1 MTERISRGQPPYLQI
16 AEDLR
21 RRIASGELAP
31 GDHLP
36 SGREIARQWG
46 CAYATAAKVLTT
58 LRKEGLAESFPGH
71 ATVVSGRQR
80 HRHLG
85 DRYQATRHSQ
95 RIHEPYERSEIRES
109 RIVEAPDAVAIA
121 LGLQPKAWVI
131 RRHRILYEG
140 DTPVALATSWFSG
153 VLRSYFDPDGV
164 PTPSALVNTDSI
176 PEGTGPYVE
185 GITGRTMTTAQ
196 DRLATRHATDD
207 EREELQLEDPAPIL
221 EVQHTVWDASDQ
233 PMTFEVNIVPANRWA
248 TYDYPVASETDHA
261 TPAG

>member
-1 MTERISRGQPPYLQI
+1 MTERISQGQPPYLQI
-16 AEDLR
+16 ADELR
-21 RRIASGELAP
+21 RRIVSGELAP

-95 RIHEPYERSEIRES
+95 RIHEPYERSEIHES
-109 RIVEAPDAVAIA
+109 RIVEAPDLVAVA
-121 LGLQPKAWVI
+121 LGLEPKAWVI

-153 VLRSYFDPDGV
+153 ALRNYFDDDGV
-164 PTPSALVNTDSI
+164 PTPSALISTGSI

-185 GITGRTMTTAQ
+185 HITGRTMTTAQ
-196 DRLATRHATDD
+196 DRLAARHATDD
-207 EREELQLEDPAPIL
+207 EREQLQLDAPAPIL
-221 EVQHTVWDASDQ
+221 EVQHTVWDADER
-233 PMTFEVNIVPANRWA
+233 PITFEVNIVPANRWA
-248 TYDYPVASETDHA
+248 TYDYPVASQTD
-261 TPAG
+261 

>member
-1 MTERISRGQPPYLQI
+1 MSKHASQGQLPHLQI
-16 AEDLR
+16 VGDLCR
-21 RRIASGELAP
+21 QIVSGELAP

-46 CAYATAAKVLTT
+46 CAYATAEKVLTT

-71 ATVVSGRQR
+71 AIVVSGRQR

-85 DRYQATRHSQ
+85 DRYQAARHSQ

-109 RIVEAPDAVAIA
+109 RIVEAPDLVAVA
-121 LGLQPKAWVI
+121 LGLEPKAWVI

-153 VLRSYFDPDGV
+153 ALRSCFDDDGV
-164 PTPSALVNTDSI
+164 PTPSALVSTDSI

-185 GITGRTMTTAQ
+185 RITRRTMATAQ
-196 DRLATRHATDD
+196 DRLAARHATDD
-207 EREELQLEDPAPIL
+207 EREQLQLDEPAPIL
-221 EVQHTVWDASDQ
+221 EVQHTVWDASDR
-233 PMTFEVNIVPANRWA
+233 PMTFEVHIVPANRWA
-248 TYDYPVASETDHA
+248 TYDYPVAS
-261 TPAG
+261 AG

>member
-1 MTERISRGQPPYLQI
+1 MTERISQGQPPYLQI
-16 AEDLR
+16 ADELR
-21 RRIASGELAP
+21 RKIVSGELAP

-85 DRYQATRHSQ
+85 DRYQAARRSQ
-95 RIHEPYERSEIRES
+95 RIHEPYERSEIRAS
-109 RIVEAPDAVAIA
+109 RIVEAPDFVAVA
-121 LGLQPKAWVI
+121 LGLELKAWVI

-153 VLRSYFDPDGV
+153 ALRSYFDDHGV
-164 PTPSALVNTDSI
+164 PTPSALISTDSI

-185 GITGRTMTTAQ
+185 RITRRTMTSAQ
-196 DRLATRHATDD
+196 DRLASRHATDD
-207 EREELQLEDPAPIL
+207 EREQLQLDEPAPVL
-221 EVQHTVWDASDQ
+221 EVQHTVWDADDQ
-233 PMTFEVNIVPANRWA
+233 PMTFEVNVVPANRWA
-248 TYDYPVASETDHA
+248 AYDYPVASA
-261 TPAG
+261 A

>member
-21 RRIASGELAP
+21 RKIVSGELAP

-46 CAYATAAKVLTT
+46 CAYGTAAKVLTT

-85 DRYQATRHSQ
+85 DRYQAARSSQ
-95 RIHEPYERSEIRES
+95 RIHEPYERSVIQES
-109 RIVEAPDAVAIA
+109 RIVEAPAAVAIA
-121 LGLQPKAWVI
+121 LGLHPEAWVI
-131 RRHRILYEG
+131 RRHRILYES

-153 VLRSYFDPDGV
+153 VLRSYFDEHGE
-164 PTPSALVNTDSI
+164 PTPSALIKTDSI

-185 GITGRTMTTAQ
+185 RITGRTMTTAQ
-196 DRLATRHATDD
+196 DRLAARHATEV
-207 EREELQLEDPAPIL
+207 EREQLQLEEPAPIL
-221 EVQHTVWDASDQ
+221 EVQHAVWDATDA

-248 TYDYPVASETDHA
+248 TYDYPVASRD
-261 TPAG
+261 